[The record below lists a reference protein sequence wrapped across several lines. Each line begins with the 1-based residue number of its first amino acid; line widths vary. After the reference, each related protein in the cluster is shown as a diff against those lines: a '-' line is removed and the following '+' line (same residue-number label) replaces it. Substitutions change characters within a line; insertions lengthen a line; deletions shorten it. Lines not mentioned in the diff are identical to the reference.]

1 MGFMRTPKVQPDPA
15 LEEQKR
21 AEMARLAKEQQ
32 EAEVQRQEKDR
43 KIKQNLLGA
52 KSLQGTDME
61 GFAGYRDRRKLMG
74 KRST

>member
-1 MGFMRTPKVQPDPA
+1 
-15 LEEQKR
+15 
-21 AEMARLAKEQQ
+21 MARLAKEQQ